1 MKRSINIGLIG
12 VGVLLLIIGIAV
24 GRGFWF
30 WGLVLGIAAGV
41 FLIVDIRTR
50 KAVEARLA
58 EEREMFDRDSHDRS
72 GTAQD
77 ASSGGPVGDKP
88 PSEE

>member
-1 MKRSINIGLIG
+1 MKRIINIGLIG

-24 GRGFWF
+24 GKGFWF

-41 FLIVDIRTR
+41 FLIVDIRNQ

-58 EEREMFDRDSHDRS
+58 EERDMFIRDSEDES
-72 GTAQD
+72 GTSED
-77 ASSGGPVGDKP
+77 ASAGGSTDD
-88 PSEE
+88 